1 MNISV
6 SDIFFALV
14 ALVAV
19 VCFGVLLSFQFSEDK
34 YYRDPMAAN
43 GNIMAPYYPGRFPEW
58 LSKK

>member
-19 VCFGVLLSFQFSEDK
+19 ACFAVLISFQLSEDK
-34 YYRDPMAAN
+34 YYRDPLAPG
-43 GNIMAPYYPGRFPEW
+43 GNIMTPYSPGHFPQW
-58 LSKK
+58 LSK